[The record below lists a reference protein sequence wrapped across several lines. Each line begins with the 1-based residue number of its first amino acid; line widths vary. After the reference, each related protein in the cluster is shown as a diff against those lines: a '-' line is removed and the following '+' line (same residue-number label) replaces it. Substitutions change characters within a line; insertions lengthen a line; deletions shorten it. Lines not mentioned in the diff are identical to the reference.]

1 MRKQAKK
8 LLLAIALLSSWQ
20 AYSQVTPHTTTDY
33 HLEGYPKQ
41 VRYMKFE
48 SDSALKNQ
56 RTSFIEDYQLT
67 FNDQRLLIERT
78 NYINGKKDRYST
90 YEYDNNRQLF
100 KETLLEANN
109 KIVSVTEYTYNYLG
123 RIAEITTIEYP
134 QSRGGANTVVRHES
148 YEYNK
153 KGQQIKH
160 IISSDNSKESRTTQ
174 FFYGPQDSLIY
185 TITTY
190 SYNKNVDKVT
200 YKRDFKHSLIE
211 KINIRNDKQTRR
223 ETYSYNDKGL
233 LEQKEV
239 YNGKYSLDNL
249 KQYISIG
256 KLMGNTSGSIKVI
269 ITLPTSIDN
278 DLALEKVGAK
288 WIFYT
293 EGSTQADID
302 VLNPDTGDNIKT
314 YIGTLI
320 ISSILIF
327 LLLII
332 GIKNKK
338 ESGN

>member
-1 MRKQAKK
+1 
-8 LLLAIALLSSWQ
+8 
-20 AYSQVTPHTTTDY
+20 
-33 HLEGYPKQ
+33 
-41 VRYMKFE
+41 MKFE

-67 FNDQRLLIERT
+67 FNDQRQLIERT

-239 YNGKYSLDNL
+239 YNGKN
-249 KQYISIG
+249 K
-256 KLMGNTSGSIKVI
+256 KLLTYTYKYDQHNYMIEEIAV
-269 ITLPTSIDN
+269 N
-278 DLALEKVGAK
+278 DKDVRTIEYYYKYEKDKFFNWTKRTVYDIWDVK
-288 WIFYT
+288 YT
-293 EGSTQADID
+293 EIRKIEYEDKEHWYEEMKDADTKRVVRDI
-302 VLNPDTGDNIKT
+302 
-314 YIGTLI
+314 Y
-320 ISSILIF
+320 
-327 LLLII
+327 
-332 GIKNKK
+332 
-338 ESGN
+338 E

>member
-67 FNDQRLLIERT
+67 FNDQRQLIERT

-123 RIAEITTIEYP
+123 RIAEIITIEYP

-239 YNGKYSLDNL
+239 YNGKN
-249 KQYISIG
+249 K
-256 KLMGNTSGSIKVI
+256 KLLTYTYKYDQHNYMIEEIAV
-269 ITLPTSIDN
+269 N
-278 DLALEKVGAK
+278 DKDVRTIEYYYKYEKDKFFNWTKRTVYDIWDVK
-288 WIFYT
+288 YT
-293 EGSTQADID
+293 EIRKIEYEDKEHWYEEMKDADTKRVVRDI
-302 VLNPDTGDNIKT
+302 
-314 YIGTLI
+314 Y
-320 ISSILIF
+320 
-327 LLLII
+327 
-332 GIKNKK
+332 
-338 ESGN
+338 E

>member
-33 HLEGYPKQ
+33 HLEGYPNQ

-67 FNDQRLLIERT
+67 FNDQRQLIERT

-239 YNGKYSLDNL
+239 YNGKN
-249 KQYISIG
+249 K
-256 KLMGNTSGSIKVI
+256 KLLTYTYKYDQHNYMIEEIAV
-269 ITLPTSIDN
+269 N
-278 DLALEKVGAK
+278 DKDVRTIEYYYKYEKDKFFNWTKRTVYDIWDVK
-288 WIFYT
+288 YT
-293 EGSTQADID
+293 EIRKIEYEDKEHWYEEMKDADTKRVVRDI
-302 VLNPDTGDNIKT
+302 
-314 YIGTLI
+314 Y
-320 ISSILIF
+320 
-327 LLLII
+327 
-332 GIKNKK
+332 
-338 ESGN
+338 E

>member
-67 FNDQRLLIERT
+67 FNDQRQLIERT

-239 YNGKYSLDNL
+239 YNGKN
-249 KQYISIG
+249 K
-256 KLMGNTSGSIKVI
+256 KLLTYTYKYDQHNYMIEEIAV
-269 ITLPTSIDN
+269 N
-278 DLALEKVGAK
+278 DKDVRTIEYYYKYEKDKFFNWTKRTVYDIWDVK
-288 WIFYT
+288 YT
-293 EGSTQADID
+293 EIRKIEYEDKEHWYEEMKDADTKRVVRDI
-302 VLNPDTGDNIKT
+302 
-314 YIGTLI
+314 Y
-320 ISSILIF
+320 
-327 LLLII
+327 
-332 GIKNKK
+332 
-338 ESGN
+338 E

>member
-67 FNDQRLLIERT
+67 FNDQRQLIERT

-153 KGQQIKH
+153 NGQQIKH

-239 YNGKYSLDNL
+239 YNGKN
-249 KQYISIG
+249 K
-256 KLMGNTSGSIKVI
+256 KLLTYTYKYDQHNYMIEEIAV
-269 ITLPTSIDN
+269 N
-278 DLALEKVGAK
+278 DKDVRTIEYYYKYEKDKFFNWTKRTVYDIWDVK
-288 WIFYT
+288 YT
-293 EGSTQADID
+293 EIRKIEYEDKEHWYEEMKDADTKRVVRDI
-302 VLNPDTGDNIKT
+302 
-314 YIGTLI
+314 Y
-320 ISSILIF
+320 
-327 LLLII
+327 
-332 GIKNKK
+332 
-338 ESGN
+338 E

>member
-67 FNDQRLLIERT
+67 FNDQRQLIERT

-134 QSRGGANTVVRHES
+134 QSRGGANTVARHES

-160 IISSDNSKESRTTQ
+160 IISSDNSKESLTTQ

-239 YNGKYSLDNL
+239 YNGKN
-249 KQYISIG
+249 K
-256 KLMGNTSGSIKVI
+256 KLLTYTYKYDQHNYMIEEIAV
-269 ITLPTSIDN
+269 N
-278 DLALEKVGAK
+278 DKDVRTIEYYYKYEKDKFFNWTKRTVYDIWDVK
-288 WIFYT
+288 YT
-293 EGSTQADID
+293 EIRKIEYEDKEHWYEEMKDADTKRVVRDI
-302 VLNPDTGDNIKT
+302 
-314 YIGTLI
+314 Y
-320 ISSILIF
+320 
-327 LLLII
+327 
-332 GIKNKK
+332 
-338 ESGN
+338 E

>member
-67 FNDQRLLIERT
+67 FNDQRQLIERT

-239 YNGKYSLDNL
+239 YNGKN
-249 KQYISIG
+249 K
-256 KLMGNTSGSIKVI
+256 KLLTYTYEYDQHNYMIEEIAV
-269 ITLPTSIDN
+269 N
-278 DLALEKVGAK
+278 DKDVRTIEYYYKYEKDKFFNWTKRTVYDIWDVK
-288 WIFYT
+288 YT
-293 EGSTQADID
+293 EIRKIEYEDKEHWYEEMKDADTKRVVRDI
-302 VLNPDTGDNIKT
+302 
-314 YIGTLI
+314 Y
-320 ISSILIF
+320 
-327 LLLII
+327 
-332 GIKNKK
+332 
-338 ESGN
+338 E